1 MIYDKDSP
9 DAEIPC
15 DYSMNSNLGITQY
28 SDISVV
34 QHPSDISSISH
45 NTNQFNVAR
54 HVIIPLSIIPFSR
67 KETKNQAI
75 KYIDTEY
82 GEVIAP
88 NLSSITQQLQI
99 DHLSNKM
106 TEIREDV
113 IQTGKKVYLQ
123 DVQNRLLHLP
133 LIQQQYGAELDS
145 IISQGVSHGNSRPIF
160 QYLSYRYCTPEHI
173 VDFLKITSPIFLSP
187 VILHKG
193 WINILKTNIE
203 AKYRFTISR
212 IEDHDSCR
220 CENFVRTI
228 AHKNIKDTVEKWY
241 NNILI
246 KYGYKLLTKK
256 PKGDKPII
264 EKIVV
269 NHPSIDNR
277 FPSSLIYIV
286 KTKITFG
293 ESIITFSSG
302 TNTFNDTV
310 RDDMERAEQGIL
322 TDAIV
327 DEYEKS
333 MCDSGTNTFNETV
346 GHDMERTDGDFF
358 DVTDEGGDY
367 LEDEGKRFLHS
378 SYDHFDDID
387 FFLIIVFDFVQNMM
401 TVFFLVSHKQKRS
414 QHIE

>member
-123 DVQNRLLHLP
+123 DVQ
-133 LIQQQYGAELDS
+133 
-145 IISQGVSHGNSRPIF
+145 
-160 QYLSYRYCTPEHI
+160 
-173 VDFLKITSPIFLSP
+173 
-187 VILHKG
+187 
-193 WINILKTNIE
+193 
-203 AKYRFTISR
+203 
-212 IEDHDSCR
+212 
-220 CENFVRTI
+220 
-228 AHKNIKDTVEKWY
+228 
-241 NNILI
+241 
-246 KYGYKLLTKK
+246 
-256 PKGDKPII
+256 
-264 EKIVV
+264 
-269 NHPSIDNR
+269 
-277 FPSSLIYIV
+277 
-286 KTKITFG
+286 
-293 ESIITFSSG
+293 
-302 TNTFNDTV
+302 
-310 RDDMERAEQGIL
+310 
-322 TDAIV
+322 
-327 DEYEKS
+327 
-333 MCDSGTNTFNETV
+333 
-346 GHDMERTDGDFF
+346 
-358 DVTDEGGDY
+358 
-367 LEDEGKRFLHS
+367 
-378 SYDHFDDID
+378 
-387 FFLIIVFDFVQNMM
+387 
-401 TVFFLVSHKQKRS
+401 
-414 QHIE
+414 